1 MINEISFLGQ
11 GTNVGINEDK
21 LHERQL
27 INYLLWCNMFKRKF
41 QENYFHRARK
51 IQLAIIKEITSFRTI
66 KHIQIKKLYK
76 ITSHKDL
83 NNKRKIIY
91 LNYKINKFKYF
102 FERFNKIN
110 FFKYQTSYDMPY
122 LIGVIYHIILRYLK
136 IHPKKSFRKI
146 I

>member
-1 MINEISFLGQ
+1 
-11 GTNVGINEDK
+11 
-21 LHERQL
+21 
-27 INYLLWCNMFKRKF
+27 MFKRKF

-51 IQLAIIKEITSFRTI
+51 IQLAIIKEITSFWTI

-76 ITSHKDL
+76 ITTHKDL

-136 IHPKKSFRKI
+136 IHPNKI
-146 I
+146 FSKNDMKVKGGLIDYEIFGKLLRINLYYQIGNLFYQSIL